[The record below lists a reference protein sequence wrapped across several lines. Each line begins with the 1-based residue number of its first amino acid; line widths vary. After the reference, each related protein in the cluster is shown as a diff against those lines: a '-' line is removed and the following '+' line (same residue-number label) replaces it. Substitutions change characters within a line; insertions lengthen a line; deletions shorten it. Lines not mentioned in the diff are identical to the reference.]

1 MTLQSAD
8 QTFVAQLESAL
19 PNDVVRPVEDK
30 YLQELRRKWR
40 GRAGCIAL
48 PRTTEDVSTILRLA
62 NKARVPVVPF
72 GGGTGLVCGQ
82 IYPEG
87 PLPVVLSLERMN
99 SVLSVDPVENVMT
112 VQAGA
117 ILHNLHE
124 AAENVGRLF
133 PLSIASSGTAQ
144 IGGNLATNA
153 GGVNVLRYGNT
164 RDLCLGLEVVLPDG
178 TIWNGLSR
186 LRKDN
191 TGYDLKNLLIGSEGS
206 LGVITAASLKLF
218 PQPRE
223 FGTAFLTVESP
234 KAALDLLSLTRDKAG
249 DTVSAF
255 ELIHANG
262 LHFLAQ
268 HMPQVSLPFAEVPE
282 WSVLVELGMSANQNP
297 EDILSSVFSEAFDA
311 GLVSDGVI
319 AASLAQRAALWDVRE
334 SIPEANRTVG
344 SIASHDVSLPL
355 RALPD
360 FIEAATRMIAE
371 RSDARVNC
379 FGHLGD
385 GNLHYNLFP
394 AEGKSRDAYESV
406 REALSET
413 IHDLVHSFEGS
424 VSAEHGVGRLKTND
438 LPRYKDAVSLRMMA
452 TIKAALDPN
461 GIMNPGVIIP

>member
-164 RDLCLGLEVVLPDG
+164 RDLCLGLEVVLPDHTPG
-178 TIWNGLSR
+178 SDVLKPGECPLPFEGPEIVTMAA
-186 LRKDN
+186 
-191 TGYDLKNLLIGSEGS
+191 GYQELA
-206 LGVITAASLKLF
+206 VQTAAELF
-218 PQPRE
+218 H
-223 FGTAFLTVESP
+223 GTH
-234 KAALDLLSLTRDKAG
+234 D
-249 DTVSAF
+249 
-255 ELIHANG
+255 
-262 LHFLAQ
+262 
-268 HMPQVSLPFAEVPE
+268 
-282 WSVLVELGMSANQNP
+282 
-297 EDILSSVFSEAFDA
+297 
-311 GLVSDGVI
+311 
-319 AASLAQRAALWDVRE
+319 RAKR
-334 SIPEANRTVG
+334 
-344 SIASHDVSLPL
+344 
-355 RALPD
+355 
-360 FIEAATRMIAE
+360 
-371 RSDARVNC
+371 
-379 FGHLGD
+379 
-385 GNLHYNLFP
+385 
-394 AEGKSRDAYESV
+394 
-406 REALSET
+406 
-413 IHDLVHSFEGS
+413 
-424 VSAEHGVGRLKTND
+424 
-438 LPRYKDAVSLRMMA
+438 
-452 TIKAALDPN
+452 
-461 GIMNPGVIIP
+461 